1 MIQMQP
7 LSFELN
13 DLEPIISA
21 KTIDFHYNKHYAT
34 YVQTANDLC
43 AKTPLANL
51 PLKEII
57 LGSYNVPE
65 SKALYNNAAQSFN
78 HAFYFAGLKKGVS
91 MPGNLKEQIEKEF
104 GSLDDFWEKITTTG
118 IKQFGSGWVW
128 LVWTGVKMDIIS
140 TANAD
145 TPITQHL
152 TPLLTLDVWEHAY
165 YLDYQNRRADYLK
178 ALQNI
183 INWDFVA
190 DNFQKAPK

>member
-13 DLEPIISA
+13 ALEPVISA
-21 KTIDFHYNKHYAT
+21 KTLDFHYNKHYAT

-43 AKTPLANL
+43 AKTPLAEL
-51 PLKEII
+51 PLEDII
-57 LGSYNVPE
+57 LDSYNVPE

-78 HAFYFAGLKKGVS
+78 HGFYFAGLKKNVP
-91 MPGNLKEQIEKEF
+91 MPKELEESLVKEF
-104 GSLDDFWEKITTTG
+104 GSIKDFWEKITTTG
-118 IKQFGSGWVW
+118 VKQFGSGWVW
-128 LVWTGVKMDIIS
+128 LVWTGVKMDIIG

-145 TPITQHL
+145 TPLIHHL

-178 ALQNI
+178 ALQSI

-190 DNFQKAPK
+190 NNFQKACK